1 MATPRQKVQVGI
13 FLTVCAALL
22 VGALVAVSGWQ
33 REATVPY
40 VVVFDESVSGLF
52 PGSDVRYRGVPVGRV
67 TDITVIPTNRI
78 RVQIEIRPS
87 IIRVRQGM
95 TATLGTTGVTGQLY
109 INLSG
114 GESDAPELAANMS
127 IPSTPSLFANLSTE
141 LPTILAS
148 INSVLVR
155 LDKALGEDGQVATI
169 MQDVQKLITSL
180 NLTLAEV
187 GSQTLALLTRTNNL
201 VDEDA
206 RRLIS
211 ELSAAA
217 QATRHALVRT
227 EPALTRTLESSARA
241 FKQLEQQLANLDLAS
256 TNARAQ
262 VALQRIA
269 QLAEQLG
276 HTSEEVTLTFQHLQ
290 GNTTNAEF
298 HIRQA
303 VRSLRETLR
312 SAKQLFDYLEQDP
325 SALLIGKRAPAQL
338 RDGQQR

>member
-1 MATPRQKVQVGI
+1 
-13 FLTVCAALL
+13 
-22 VGALVAVSGWQ
+22 
-33 REATVPY
+33 
-40 VVVFDESVSGLF
+40 
-52 PGSDVRYRGVPVGRV
+52 
-67 TDITVIPTNRI
+67 
-78 RVQIEIRPS
+78 
-87 IIRVRQGM
+87 M

-127 IPSTPSLFANLSTE
+127 IPSTASLFANLSTE

-180 NLTLAEV
+180 NLTIAEV

-201 VDEDA
+201 VDKDA

-211 ELSAAA
+211 ELTAAA
-217 QATRHALVRT
+217 QATRHVLVRT

-276 HTSEEVTLTFQHLQ
+276 HTSEEVTLTFQHLR